1 MKMGK
6 MGKRRSNVTTFV
18 EALAFTSL
26 FMGFL
31 LLIWQVVEWVW

>member
-1 MKMGK
+1 MMETSAG
-6 MGKRRSNVTTFV
+6 TLLV
-18 EALAFTSL
+18 EALALTSL